1 MSIDA
6 LTSAEIS
13 LPTRPDAARVRDRIA
28 VLAANVDLVGLTDNH
43 AGQPRMSPLAA
54 VALAREQGVA
64 TVVHVSCRDRNRLA
78 LRSEIVGAA
87 ALGSEGVLCLYGDPV
102 PDVPRV
108 KDYTTTRLLA
118 DAKAWV
124 APHALAVGCVA
135 DPFAPDTEGEL
146 ALLGRKVAA
155 GADFVQTQMVF
166 DLARLAT
173 FLRQAREGGK
183 LHDSRVYASVAVLR
197 SRRMADYVDQALPGF
212 SLPERAYRQISAGGG
227 VELAIETAV
236 ALAEVDGVDA
246 LHVMPLGDE
255 AAAGRVAAAFRAARG
270 APVQRERGPTRPRPD
285 PA

>member
-1 MSIDA
+1 MPIDA

-28 VLAANVDLVGLTDNH
+28 ALAPHVDLVGLTDNH

-78 LRSEIVGAA
+78 LRSQIVGAA
-87 ALGSEGVLCLYGDPV
+87 ALGSDGVLCLYGDPV
-102 PDVPRV
+102 PGVPRV

-118 DAKAWV
+118 EARSWAE
-124 APHALAVGCVA
+124 PHDLALGCVA
-135 DPFAPDTEGEL
+135 DPFAADLEAEL

-166 DLARLAT
+166 DPAGLAG
-173 FLRQAREGGK
+173 FLDRARESGK
-183 LHDSRVYASVAVLR
+183 LGACRVYASVAVLR
-197 SRRMADYVDQALPGF
+197 SRRMADYVNQVLPGF
-212 SLPERAYRQISAGGG
+212 SLPDESYHQIAGGGG
-227 VELAIETAV
+227 VELATELAV
-236 ALAEVDGVDA
+236 TLAGVDGVDA

-255 AAAGRVAAAFRAARG
+255 EAAGRVAAAFRAGRG
-270 APVQRERGPTRPRPD
+270 APVERVPRGRPQAP
-285 PA
+285 

>member
-78 LRSEIVGAA
+78 LQSQVVGAA

-102 PDVPRV
+102 AGVPRV
-108 KDYTTTRLLA
+108 KDYTTTRLLT
-118 DAKAWV
+118 DAKAWA
-124 APHALAVGCVA
+124 APHDLAVGCVT
-135 DPFAPDTEGEL
+135 DPFGADTEGEL

-166 DLARLAT
+166 DANRLAV
-173 FLRQAREGGK
+173 FLRQARESGK
-183 LHDSRVYASVAVLR
+183 LEDRRVYASVAVLR
-197 SRRMADYVDQALPGF
+197 SRRMADYVNQALPGF
-212 SLPERAYRQISAGGG
+212 SLPEHAYRRISGGGG
-227 VELAIETAV
+227 VDLAIETAV
-236 ALAEVDGVDA
+236 ELAGVAGVDA

-270 APVQRERGPTRPRPD
+270 APVQRDRRGPG
-285 PA
+285 